1 MAHILGLDLG
11 TNSIGWALI
20 DKVINRFVASGSRI
34 IPMDAAMLG
43 DYEKGNLQ
51 TQMAQRRF
59 FRGTRR
65 LYERSKLRRERLL
78 RVLNILGFLPI
89 QFREQIDFGAHPGQ
103 FIDDGQPL
111 IAYRKDAYGKREFS
125 FMSSFDE
132 MLKDF
137 SNRQPELV
145 SDGRKV
151 PYDWTIYYLRKKALA
166 EKISKEEL
174 AWIILNFNAKRG
186 YYQRGDDEGEDDD
199 SKLVEYKKLKV
210 TDVINEGEDKKKHGN
225 HWYTVVFEGGVE
237 LKRTSPFKPFEIG
250 DEREMLV
257 TTTLDRDGNIK
268 KDKNGE
274 IIKPKPK
281 IFNSEEDWAFLKR
294 KQSMI

>member
-1 MAHILGLDLG
+1 MRKIKVVDTFFFGQPWYCELVD
-11 TNSIGWALI
+11 
-20 DKVINRFVASGSRI
+20 DKVFISGIKRYFI
-34 IPMDAAMLG
+34 D
-43 DYEKGNLQ
+43 EKGNLQ

-250 DEREMLV
+250 DEREGNNPYRRCGSPCTIVKSTV
-257 TTTLDRDGNIK
+257 TG
-268 KDKNGE
+268 
-274 IIKPKPK
+274 
-281 IFNSEEDWAFLKR
+281 
-294 KQSMI
+294 